1 MSTLAWPLLLLAFGL
16 ILLIAEVFIPSGGL
30 IGLLAL
36 CCLALS
42 LWRAFEQSTEL
53 GLMFLLA
60 DFLLMPMVAALG
72 IYLWPKTP
80 LARRVLLKPPTPEE
94 IEASHSGQR
103 LDHLVGQ
110 LGRALT
116 PLRPSGMVDFDGRRL
131 DGLAE
136 EGLIAPG
143 ALVQA
148 IRVRSG
154 QLIVRAAHDPTL
166 EEALAHPAADP
177 EPDPADRS

>member
-1 MSTLAWPLLLLAFGL
+1 
-16 ILLIAEVFIPSGGL
+16 
-30 IGLLAL
+30 
-36 CCLALS
+36 
-42 LWRAFEQSTEL
+42 
-53 GLMFLLA
+53 MFLLA
-60 DFLLMPMVAALG
+60 DFLLMPMVAAAG

-103 LDHLVGQ
+103 LDHLIGQ

-136 EGLIAPG
+136 ERADCARGPRAGHSGPERSTDRAGGPRPDLGRGPG
-143 ALVQA
+143 PPCS
-148 IRVRSG
+148 RS
-154 QLIVRAAHDPTL
+154 RT
-166 EEALAHPAADP
+166 
-177 EPDPADRS
+177 

>member
-36 CCLALS
+36 SCIALS
-42 LWRAFEQSTEL
+42 LWRAFDQSTDL
-53 GLMFLLA
+53 GLKFLLA
-60 DFLLMPMVAALG
+60 DFILMPMVMMLAV
-72 IYLWPKTP
+72 YLWPRTP
-80 LARRVLLKPPTPEE
+80 LAKRVFLKPPGPDD
-94 IEASHSGQR
+94 IEASHSGRR

-131 DGLAE
+131 DGLSE
-136 EGLIAPG
+136 DGLIPAG
-143 ALVQA
+143 TLIRAV
-148 IRVRSG
+148 RVRSG
-154 QLIVRAAHDPTL
+154 QLIVRMAPDPTL
-166 EEALAHPAADP
+166 EEVL
-177 EPDPADRS
+177 S